1 MNARELMTAHPAT
14 INGADTVV
22 QAAQIMR
29 TRGVGMLPVVASHSD
44 PRLIGVLT
52 DRDIVVR
59 FVAPGHGS
67 GALVHEHMTRDP
79 IVTVSTTDTEREIGD
94 KMTRFQVRRLPVVD
108 GDGRVIGVVAQ
119 ADLALSIGPK
129 NPVLVEKVLESIS
142 RPGALTH

>member
-1 MNARELMTAHPAT
+1 MNARELMTANPAT
-14 INGADTVV
+14 ITGSDTVV

-29 TRGVGMLPVVASHSD
+29 TRGVGMLPVVASHTD
-44 PRLIGVLT
+44 HRLVGVIT

-67 GALVHEHMTRDP
+67 AALVREHMTRDP
-79 IVTVSTTDTEREIGD
+79 VVTVSTTDTEREIGE

-108 GDGRVIGVVAQ
+108 SEDRVIGVVAQ
-119 ADLALSIGPK
+119 ADLALNVGPK
-129 NPVLVEKVLESIS
+129 NPVLIEQLLESIS

>member
-14 INGADTVV
+14 ITGTDTVV

-29 TRGVGMLPVVASHSD
+29 TRDVGMLPVVASHTD
-44 PRLIGVLT
+44 PRLIGILT

-59 FVAPGHGS
+59 FVAPGYGS
-67 GALVHEHMTRDP
+67 SALVREHMTREP
-79 IVTVSTTDTEREIGD
+79 IVTVAATDSEREIGD

-108 GDGRVIGVVAQ
+108 SDGRVIGVVAQ

-129 NPVLVEKVLESIS
+129 NPLLVEQVLESIS
-142 RPGALTH
+142 RPGALMH